1 MSRTWCNDIPTSFPV
16 GLRHFGAEQSSCSSS
31 SLSPV
36 LLFLAFL
43 ALTSG
48 PEAAALP
55 EAADPGRDFLAFE
68 DATFSEA
75 TDPTSLSSSDLEALE
90 MASSFRFFLA
100 RSFSSRADSSSASS
114 LFRSG
119 YRLDLQPKAAV
130 RSSF

>member
-48 PEAAALP
+48 PAAAFP

-68 DATFSEA
+68 VASFSEA